1 MGILSY
7 PCPAPKCELR
17 RAFYL
22 LPQRC
27 GAQTVTGCAL
37 NSAVPLLRSP
47 AACFSCRHDGAPG
60 VAITGEIDLN
70 SALAQLANARYAP
83 ESLNS
88 GGRRGLNRHGGETL
102 AVLTSLAEVRAAVNE
117 IAATAQRL
125 ISIYTPDLEPDLY
138 DQSAFL
144 EVIKHFVL
152 TRSFAKVR
160 VLLAEPTRVMR
171 DSNRFVAMGRR
182 LSSCI
187 DIRYVAASRR
197 SAPPPTSSPMTGPSS
212 TACVPTPGTG
222 WPTSTI
228 RPPRVCTCRSLI
240 RCGTPAQPSTDC
252 APPVAAD
259 TTP

>member
-1 MGILSY
+1 MI
-7 PCPAPKCELR
+7 
-17 RAFYL
+17 
-22 LPQRC
+22 
-27 GAQTVTGCAL
+27 
-37 NSAVPLLRSP
+37 
-47 AACFSCRHDGAPG
+47 
-60 VAITGEIDLN
+60 ITGEIDLN

-88 GGRRGLNRHGGETL
+88 GARRGLNRHGGETL

-187 DIRYVAASRR
+187 DIRYGASQTPQRA
-197 SAPPPTSSPMTGPSS
+197 SAY
-212 TACVPTPGTG
+212 
-222 WPTSTI
+222 
-228 RPPRVCTCRSLI
+228 LI
-240 RCGTPAQPSTDC
+240 ADDRAI
-252 APPVAAD
+252 VYRMRAD
-259 TTP
+259 TWDGVADIDNQTAARLYLQEFDQVWNASAAEHGLRAARRG

>member
-1 MGILSY
+1 MTG
-7 PCPAPKCELR
+7 R
-17 RAFYL
+17 R
-22 LPQRC
+22 R
-27 GAQTVTGCAL
+27 V
-37 NSAVPLLRSP
+37 V
-47 AACFSCRHDGAPG
+47 
-60 VAITGEIDLN
+60 ITGEIDLN

-88 GGRRGLNRHGGETL
+88 GARRGLNRHGGETL

-117 IAATAQRL
+117 IATTAQRL

-187 DIRYVAASRR
+187 DIRYAAAQSQQRA
-197 SAPPPTSSPMTGPSS
+197 SAY
-212 TACVPTPGTG
+212 
-222 WPTSTI
+222 
-228 RPPRVCTCRSLI
+228 LI
-240 RCGTPAQPSTDC
+240 ADDRAI
-252 APPVAAD
+252 VYRMRAD
-259 TTP
+259 TWDGVADIDNQTAARLYLQEFDQVWNASAVDHGLRAARRG

>member
-1 MGILSY
+1 VI
-7 PCPAPKCELR
+7 
-17 RAFYL
+17 
-22 LPQRC
+22 
-27 GAQTVTGCAL
+27 
-37 NSAVPLLRSP
+37 
-47 AACFSCRHDGAPG
+47 
-60 VAITGEIDLN
+60 ITGEIDLN

-88 GGRRGLNRHGGETL
+88 GARRGLNRHGGETL

-187 DIRYVAASRR
+187 DIRYGASQTPQRA
-197 SAPPPTSSPMTGPSS
+197 SAY
-212 TACVPTPGTG
+212 
-222 WPTSTI
+222 
-228 RPPRVCTCRSLI
+228 LI
-240 RCGTPAQPSTDC
+240 ADDRAI
-252 APPVAAD
+252 VYRMRAD
-259 TTP
+259 TWDGVADIDNQTAARLYLQEFDQVWNASAAEHGLRAARRG

>member
-1 MGILSY
+1 MTG
-7 PCPAPKCELR
+7 R
-17 RAFYL
+17 R
-22 LPQRC
+22 
-27 GAQTVTGCAL
+27 
-37 NSAVPLLRSP
+37 
-47 AACFSCRHDGAPG
+47 G

-187 DIRYVAASRR
+187 DIRYGATQTQQRAS
-197 SAPPPTSSPMTGPSS
+197 AY
-212 TACVPTPGTG
+212 
-222 WPTSTI
+222 
-228 RPPRVCTCRSLI
+228 LI
-240 RCGTPAQPSTDC
+240 ADDRAI
-252 APPVAAD
+252 VYRMRAD
-259 TTP
+259 TWDGVADIDNQTAARLYLQEFDQVWNASAVDHGLRAARRG

>member
-1 MGILSY
+1 MTG
-7 PCPAPKCELR
+7 R
-17 RAFYL
+17 R
-22 LPQRC
+22 C
-27 GAQTVTGCAL
+27 V
-37 NSAVPLLRSP
+37 V
-47 AACFSCRHDGAPG
+47 
-60 VAITGEIDLN
+60 ITGEIDLN

-88 GGRRGLNRHGGETL
+88 GARRGLNRHGGETL

-187 DIRYVAASRR
+187 DIRYGATQTQQRAS
-197 SAPPPTSSPMTGPSS
+197 AY
-212 TACVPTPGTG
+212 
-222 WPTSTI
+222 
-228 RPPRVCTCRSLI
+228 LI
-240 RCGTPAQPSTDC
+240 ADDRAI
-252 APPVAAD
+252 VYRMRAD
-259 TTP
+259 TWDGVADIDNQTAARLYLQEFDQVWNASAVDHGLRAARRG